1 MNPVRRVTKVAGE
14 PLTYLLIA
22 ILVLLFHQ
30 AFYLRELGYDAVDDA
45 YISFRYAKNFA
56 RGHGL
61 VFNIGER
68 VEGYT
73 NFLWTVLLAPFIL
86 VGVEPGPA
94 AMVLGSLFALATMVL
109 IYAQF
114 AQKPLVLAL
123 SLLFLAVDGSFALWS
138 VGVMETAIFTFFL
151 LSGILAYLDEGEDER
166 SALLSG
172 LLFAL
177 AALTRPEGVLV
188 FAVTLFHRA
197 FHRLLVERRF
207 VARPD
212 LLRIF
217 SFLWLYGPYFLWR
230 YNYYGYLLPNTFYAK
245 VTTEGVSAQ
254 IARGFAHLRTFLG
267 VHLGWLLIALALV
280 PLLKRKVDFAWS
292 YLVLV
297 VSVYLSYIVYV
308 GGDWSVGRFFVPIL
322 PALYLLVA
330 MGVGEAYM
338 SLETW
343 FRERGRGGWL
353 LWLRGVCRLLTLGG
367 VLALFTLS
375 SLGGEQELFIRR
387 FQASEAT
394 RARITMGRW
403 LRERLPPDTFIAV
416 DAAGQI
422 PYYSEMRTLD
432 MFGVNDEH
440 TAHMKVETMGQG
452 VPGHEKFDFNYIMWR
467 RPDLIIVYGNFLDG
481 SPIYERADD
490 WEWTEDEVL
499 RHFLSIYRRRDWEV

>member
-1 MNPVRRVTKVAGE
+1 MARVAKE
-14 PLTYLLIA
+14 PLTYLVIA
-22 ILVLLFHQ
+22 ILVLWVHQ

-45 YISFRYAKNFA
+45 YISFRYAQNFV

-86 VGVEPGPA
+86 VGVEPGA
-94 AMVLGSLFALATMVL
+94 VAMALGGLFALGTMIL
-109 IYAQF
+109 LYHKF
-114 AQKPLVLAL
+114 AQKALVVTL
-123 SLLFLAVDGSFALWS
+123 SLLLLAVDGSFALWS
-138 VGVMETAIFTFFL
+138 VGGMETAIFTFLL
-151 LSGILAYLDEGEDER
+151 LSAIFAYLQEGEDER
-166 SALLSG
+166 LALLSG

-188 FAVTLFHRA
+188 FAVTLLHRA
-197 FHRLLVERRF
+197 FHQLLVERRLLSG
-207 VARPD
+207 PD

-217 SFLWLYGPYFLWR
+217 SFLGLYGPYFLWR

-245 VTTEGVSAQ
+245 VTTEGVGAQ
-254 IARGFAHLRTFLG
+254 MVRGFAHLRTFLG
-267 VHLGWLLIALALV
+267 VHLGWLLIPLTLV
-280 PLLKRKVDFAWS
+280 PFLKRKVGFTWS
-292 YLVLV
+292 YLVFL
-297 VSVYLSYIVYV
+297 VSVYFSYIVYV

-330 MGVGEAYM
+330 MGVSEAYM
-338 SLETW
+338 SLQTR
-343 FRERGRGGWL
+343 FKERGWEGYFRGFGAL
-353 LWLRGVCRLLTLGG
+353 LALGG
-367 VLALFTLS
+367 VVALFILS
-375 SLGGEQELFIRR
+375 SLGGEDRLFIRR
-387 FQASEAT
+387 FQAREAT
-394 RARITMGRW
+394 RARVMMGRW
-403 LRERLPPDTFIAV
+403 LQEHLPPDTLIAV

-452 VPGHEKFDFNYIMWR
+452 TPGHEKFDFDYIMWR
-467 RPDLIIVYGNFLDG
+467 QPDLIIVYGNFLDG

-490 WEWTEDEVL
+490 WKWTEDESL
-499 RHFLSIYRRRDWEV
+499 RHFLTIYRRRDWEA

>member
-1 MNPVRRVTKVAGE
+1 VQKVARVARE
-14 PLTYLLIA
+14 PLTYLALA
-22 ILVLLFHQ
+22 ILVLLVHQ

-45 YISFRYAKNFA
+45 YISFRYAQNFA

-73 NFLWTVLLAPFIL
+73 NFLWTVLLALFIL
-86 VGVEPGPA
+86 VGVEPGPL
-94 AMVLGSLFALATMVL
+94 AMALGGLFALGTMILV
-109 IYAQF
+109 YGKF
-114 AQKPLVLAL
+114 AQKPLVL
-123 SLLFLAVDGSFALWS
+123 SVSVLLLAVDGSFALWS
-138 VGVMETAIFTFFL
+138 VGGMETAMFTFFL
-151 LSGILAYLDEGEDER
+151 LSGIFAYLQEGEDER
-166 SALLSG
+166 LALLSG

-177 AALTRPEGVLV
+177 AALTRPEGLLV
-188 FAVTLFHRA
+188 FVVTLLHRS
-197 FHRLLVERRF
+197 FHRLFVERRLL
-207 VARPD
+207 ARPD

-217 SFLWLYGPYFLWR
+217 SFLGLYGPYFLWR

-267 VHLGWLLIALALV
+267 VHLGWLLILLTLA
-280 PLLKRKVDFAWS
+280 PLLKRKVSFAWS

-308 GGDWSVGRFFVPIL
+308 GGDWSVGRFFVPLL

-330 MGVGEAYM
+330 MGAAEVYM
-338 SLETW
+338 SLQTCLK
-343 FRERGRGGWL
+343 ERGREGYS
-353 LWLRGVCRLLTLGG
+353 RGVGGLLALGG
-367 VLALFTLS
+367 VLALFVFS
-375 SLGGEQELFIRR
+375 SPGGEDELFIRR
-387 FQASEAT
+387 FQAREAT
-394 RARITMGRW
+394 LARVIMGRW
-403 LRERLPPDTFIAV
+403 LREHLPPDTFIAV

-452 VPGHEKFDFNYIMWR
+452 TPGHEKFDFDYIMWR

-490 WEWTEDEVL
+490 WEWTEDEAL
-499 RHFLSIYRRRDWEV
+499 RHFLTIYRRRDWGA

>member
-1 MNPVRRVTKVAGE
+1 MQKVARVARE
-14 PLTYLLIA
+14 PLTYLVIA
-22 ILVLLFHQ
+22 ILVLLVHQ

-45 YISFRYAKNFA
+45 YISFRYAQNFA

-73 NFLWTVLLAPFIL
+73 NFLWTVLLAPFIM
-86 VGVEPGPA
+86 VGVEPGPL
-94 AMVLGSLFALATMVL
+94 AMALGSLFALGTMILV
-109 IYAQF
+109 YGKF
-114 AQKPLVLAL
+114 AQKALVVSL
-123 SLLFLAVDGSFALWS
+123 SLLLLAVDGSFALWS
-138 VGVMETAIFTFFL
+138 VGGMETAIFTFLL
-151 LSGILAYLDEGEDER
+151 LSGIFAYLQEGEDER
-166 SALLSG
+166 LALLSG

-177 AALTRPEGVLV
+177 ASLTRPEGVLV
-188 FAVTLFHRA
+188 FAVTLLHQA
-197 FHRLLVERRF
+197 FHRLFVERRLLTGS
-207 VARPD
+207 D

-217 SFLWLYGPYFLWR
+217 SFLGLYGPYFLWR

-254 IARGFAHLRTFLG
+254 IARGVAHLRTFLG
-267 VHLGWLLIALALV
+267 VHLGWLLIPLTLV
-280 PLLKRKVDFAWS
+280 PLLKRKVNFAWS
-292 YLVLV
+292 YLFFV

-330 MGVGEAYM
+330 MGVGEAYL
-338 SLETW
+338 SLQAW
-343 FRERGRGGWL
+343 FREGGREGGGL
-353 LWLRGVCRLLTLGG
+353 YLRGVGGLLALGG
-367 VLALFTLS
+367 VLALFSFS
-375 SLGGEQELFIRR
+375 SLGGEHELFIRR
-387 FQASEAT
+387 FQAREAT
-394 RARITMGRW
+394 RARVTLGRW
-403 LRERLPPDTFIAV
+403 LREHLPPDTFIAV

-422 PYYSEMRTLD
+422 PYYSGLKTLD

-452 VPGHEKFDFNYIMWR
+452 TPGHEKFDFDYIMWQ

-490 WEWTEDEVL
+490 WEWTEDEAL
-499 RHFLSIYRRRDWEV
+499 RQFLTIYRRRNWEA

>member
-1 MNPVRRVTKVAGE
+1 VQKVARVARE
-14 PLTYLLIA
+14 PLTYLVIA
-22 ILVLLFHQ
+22 ILVLLVHQ
-30 AFYLRELGYDAVDDA
+30 AFYFRELGCDAVDDA
-45 YISFRYAKNFA
+45 YISFRYAQNFA

-86 VGVEPGPA
+86 VGVEPGPL
-94 AMVLGSLFALATMVL
+94 AMALGGLFALGTMVL
-109 IYAQF
+109 VYRKF
-114 AQKPLVLAL
+114 TQKAPVVSL
-123 SLLFLAVDGSFALWS
+123 SLFLLAVDGSFALWS
-138 VGVMETAIFTFFL
+138 VGGMETAIFTFLL
-151 LSGILAYLDEGEDER
+151 LSGMVAYLQEGEDER
-166 SALLSG
+166 LALLSG

-188 FAVTLFHRA
+188 FAVTLLHRA
-197 FHRLLVERRF
+197 FHRLLVERRLL
-207 VARPD
+207 ARSD

-217 SFLWLYGPYFLWR
+217 SFLGLYGPYFLWR

-267 VHLGWLLIALALV
+267 VHLGWLLIAFALV

-292 YLVLV
+292 YLVFV

-338 SLETW
+338 SLQTW
-343 FRERGRGGWL
+343 FKRRGREGYF
-353 LWLRGVCRLLTLGG
+353 RGVGGLLTLGG
-367 VLALFTLS
+367 ILALFTLS

-387 FQASEAT
+387 FQARKAT
-394 RARITMGRW
+394 RARVMMGRW
-403 LRERLPPDTFIAV
+403 LREHLPPDTFIAV

-422 PYYSEMRTLD
+422 PYYSDLKTLD

-452 VPGHEKFDFNYIMWR
+452 VPGHEKFDFDYIMWR

-490 WEWTEDEVL
+490 WKWTEDEAL
-499 RHFLSIYRRRDWEV
+499 RQFLTIYRHRDWEA

>member
-1 MNPVRRVTKVAGE
+1 MQKVARLARE
-14 PLTYLLIA
+14 PLTYLAIA
-22 ILVLLFHQ
+22 ILVLLVHQ

-45 YISFRYAKNFA
+45 YISFRYAQNFA

-73 NFLWTVLLAPFIL
+73 NFLWTVLLALFIL
-86 VGVEPGPA
+86 VGVEPGPL
-94 AMVLGSLFALATMVL
+94 AMALGGLFALGTMILV
-109 IYAQF
+109 YGKF
-114 AQKPLVLAL
+114 AQKALVLGL
-123 SLLFLAVDGSFALWS
+123 SLLLLAVDGSFALWS
-138 VGVMETAIFTFFL
+138 VGGMETAMFTFFL
-151 LSGILAYLDEGEDER
+151 LSGIFTYLQEGEDER
-166 SALLSG
+166 MALLSG

-188 FAVTLFHRA
+188 FAVTLFHRVS
-197 FHRLLVERRF
+197 HRLLVERRLL
-207 VARPD
+207 AWPD

-217 SFLWLYGPYFLWR
+217 SFLGLYGPYFLWR

-267 VHLGWLLIALALV
+267 VHLGWLLIPLTLV
-280 PLLKRKVDFAWS
+280 PLLKRKVSFAWS
-292 YLVLV
+292 YLVFV

-330 MGVGEAYM
+330 MGAGEAYM
-338 SLETW
+338 SLQTW
-343 FRERGRGGWL
+343 FRERGREGWASYF
-353 LWLRGVCRLLTLGG
+353 RGVGAFLALGG
-367 VLALFTLS
+367 VLALFSLS
-375 SLGGEQELFIRR
+375 SLGGEDRLFIRR
-387 FQASEAT
+387 FQAREAS
-394 RARITMGRW
+394 RARVMMGRW
-403 LRERLPPDTFIAV
+403 LRTHLPPDTFIAV

-422 PYYSEMRTLD
+422 PYYSGLRTLD

-452 VPGHEKFDFNYIMWR
+452 TPGHEKFDFDYIMWR

-490 WEWTEDEVL
+490 WEWTEDEAL
-499 RHFLSIYRRRDWEV
+499 RHFLTIYRRRDGEA